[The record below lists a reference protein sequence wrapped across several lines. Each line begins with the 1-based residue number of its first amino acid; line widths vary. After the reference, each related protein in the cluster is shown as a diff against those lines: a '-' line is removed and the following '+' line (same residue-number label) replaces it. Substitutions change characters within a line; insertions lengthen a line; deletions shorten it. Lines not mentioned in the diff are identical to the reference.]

1 MNRVRVVRDV
11 LLRPTAESELG
22 RLSALTE
29 SVYGIRREPEVLRW
43 LLFQPGAGREVESLV
58 AERQG
63 RVVGHVASLECRYR
77 VHGRTVSGAHRM
89 LWMVEAD
96 ARGAAGVPLAGRSP
110 DTDFE
115 VVLGGTAATKAMLVM
130 RGFREVGEALE
141 VRLPTGASP
150 GAAAGRERPAT
161 ATGSRDRRAGPGR
174 RRGRPDA
181 MALGEWDPAAR
192 AAPNGDDML
201 VNVADPDHL
210 AWLASCPEHE
220 ALLLT
225 LESGGEVLGP
235 VLLYVNR
242 ANDPPT
248 GRIVHMPYVADGAG
262 LALALGA
269 ILDRLR
275 REGCAEA
282 SVLATDG
289 DLLQAAE
296 SLGGEV
302 FYRRPLWFRNPNG
315 EVAPGRFYL
324 TYMEGDLAYRR
335 V

>member
-11 LLRPTAESELG
+11 LLRPTAESELD
-22 RLSALTE
+22 RLSDLTE
-29 SVYGIRREPEVLRW
+29 TVYGVRREPEVLRW

-58 AERQG
+58 AERRG

-141 VRLPTGASP
+141 VRLPTGA
-150 GAAAGRERPAT
+150 AREAAGAGGGGAT
-161 ATGSRDRRAGPGR
+161 GR
-174 RRGRPDA
+174 RRGRPEA
-181 MALGEWDPAAR
+181 MALGDWDPAVR
-192 AAPNGDDML
+192 AAPTGDDML

-210 AWLASCPEHE
+210 AWLASCPEHD

-225 LESGGEVLGP
+225 LESDGEPLGP

-248 GRIVHMPYVADGAG
+248 GRIVHMPYLADGAG
-262 LALALGA
+262 PARALGV

-275 REGCAEA
+275 REGCEEA
-282 SVLATDG
+282 SVLATESQ
-289 DLLQAAE
+289 LLQAAE

>member
-11 LLRPTAESELG
+11 LLRPTAESELD
-22 RLSALTE
+22 RLSELTE
-29 SVYGIRREPEVLRW
+29 IVYGVRREPEVLRW

-58 AERQG
+58 AERRG

-141 VRLPTGASP
+141 VRLPTGASR
-150 GAAAGRERPAT
+150 GAAE
-161 ATGSRDRRAGPGR
+161 
-174 RRGRPDA
+174 A
-181 MALGEWDPAAR
+181 MTLGDWDPAAR
-192 AAPNGDDML
+192 ATSSGEDVL

-210 AWLASCPEHE
+210 AWLASCPEHD
-220 ALLLT
+220 ALLFT
-225 LESGGEVLGP
+225 LKSAGEPLGP
-235 VLLYVNR
+235 VLLYINR

-248 GRIVHMPYVADGAG
+248 GRIVHMPHLADGAG
-262 LALALGA
+262 PARALGV

-275 REGCAEA
+275 REGCEEA
-282 SVLATDG
+282 SVLATESQ
-289 DLLQAAE
+289 LLQAAE